1 MEYSMVGK
9 DLLDNLTNGSEISLF
24 QILIVLSLACVAG
37 VYIFFVYKN
46 FSRSEFYSKD
56 LNISIAGITVIVA
69 AIMIAM
75 QSNLIVSLG
84 MVGALSIV
92 RFRTAIKNPMDLL
105 YLFWAISSG
114 IVCGVGLYELLVV
127 LCVMMTFLLFI
138 LGKIPNSK
146 APLLLIIRA
155 ESEVNVETIS
165 KLIKE
170 HSLYFRQ
177 KSIIIRNKDK
187 EIIYELKSRSYNSL
201 LDLLREVEGVHSI
214 NCLEHDGE
222 LRV

>member
-1 MEYSMVGK
+1 MELSIVGK
-9 DLLDNLTNGSEISLF
+9 DLLDNLTNGAEISIF
-24 QILIVLSLACVAG
+24 QILIVLSLACIAG
-37 VYIFFVYKN
+37 VYIYFIYKN
-46 FSRSEFYSKD
+46 FSKSEFYSKD
-56 LNISIAGITVIVA
+56 LNITIAGITVVIA

-105 YLFWAISSG
+105 YLFWAVSSG
-114 IVCGVGLYELLVV
+114 IVCGVGLYELLAAM
-127 LCVMMTFLLFI
+127 CVMMTFLIFL
-138 LGKIPNSK
+138 LGIIPNSK

-155 ESEVNVETIS
+155 ESKVDVETIS

-170 HSLYFRQ
+170 HSKYFRQ
-177 KSIIIRNKDK
+177 KSIIIRNQDK
-187 EIIYELKSRSYNSL
+187 EIIYELKSKSYNSL
-201 LDLLREVEGVHSI
+201 LDLLREVDGVRSI